1 MHANIP
7 LNHPRFVSLMVR
19 EKLVDGMKEG
29 IVVPQG
35 LLAHGRGEAFD
46 YLLGET
52 TNPSALCAEKAACA
66 LLILSRQPVISVNGN
81 TAALCCKEIVE
92 LSKLADAPLEINLF
106 HQSQRRLQL
115 IAKTLVKN
123 GANQVL
129 GLHTAKRTIMKGISS
144 SRRYVDVNGISNA
157 DTVLLALEDGDRSQ
171 ALCSQGKSV
180 ISIDL
185 NPLSRTSQASKI
197 TIVDNLVR
205 AIPNM
210 INLTR
215 QLIGKE
221 ESKLARIVSEFDN
234 ERNLKYSTEVI
245 RNGIKRLY

>member
-1 MHANIP
+1 
-7 LNHPRFVSLMVR
+7 
-19 EKLVDGMKEG
+19 
-29 IVVPQG
+29 
-35 LLAHGRGEAFD
+35 
-46 YLLGET
+46 
-52 TNPSALCAEKAACA
+52 
-66 LLILSRQPVISVNGN
+66 
-81 TAALCCKEIVE
+81 
-92 LSKLADAPLEINLF
+92 
-106 HQSQRRLQL
+106 
-115 IAKTLVKN
+115 
-123 GANQVL
+123 
-129 GLHTAKRTIMKGISS
+129 
-144 SRRYVDVNGISNA
+144 
-157 DTVLLALEDGDRSQ
+157 
-171 ALCSQGKSV
+171 V

>member
-1 MHANIP
+1 MLTNIP
-7 LNHPRFVSLMVR
+7 VNHPRFVSLMVR
-19 EKLVDGMKEG
+19 EKLVDGLKEG

-52 TNPSALCAEKAACA
+52 TTPSALYAEKAASA
-66 LLILSRQPVISVNGN
+66 LLLLSKHPVISVNGN

-92 LSKLADAPLEINLF
+92 LSKLAGASLEINLF
-106 HQSQRRLQL
+106 HRTQRRLQL
-115 IAKTLVKN
+115 IAKTLLEN

-129 GLHTAKRTIMKGISS
+129 GLRTAERTIMKGISS
-144 SRRYVDVNGISNA
+144 RRRFVDVNGISNA
-157 DTVLLALEDGDRSQ
+157 DTVFLALEDGDRSQ
-171 ALCSQGKSV
+171 ALCSQGKNIISV
-180 ISIDL
+180 DL

-197 TIVDNLVR
+197 TIVDNLTR

-215 QLIGKE
+215 KLIGKE
-221 ESKLARIVSEFDN
+221 ESKLARIVSGFDN
-234 ERNLKYSTEVI
+234 ERNLKYSTEI
-245 RNGIKRLY
+245 IKI